1 MTPQEIRELITW
13 RMLLDAI
20 IATVSIIAGI
30 WFMYGIVHD
39 VFSLIPFAVFML
51 GMTLLLVL
59 AKDDD

>member
-39 VFSLIPFAVFML
+39 VFSLIPFTAFML
-51 GMTLLLVL
+51 GMTLLPIFGG
-59 AKDDD
+59 DDR